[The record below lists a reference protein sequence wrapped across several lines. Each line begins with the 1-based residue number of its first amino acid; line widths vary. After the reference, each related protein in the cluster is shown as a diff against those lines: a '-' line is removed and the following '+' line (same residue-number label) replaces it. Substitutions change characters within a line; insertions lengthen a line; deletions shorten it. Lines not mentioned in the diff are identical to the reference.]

1 MAMAVVGDAQIAMDG
16 DFESSLRDEIM
27 ERCMFLLSLVGGTIP
42 MNRDLGMD
50 PDITSCPPHIAQQRY
65 TISAIELI
73 DEYEPRVCVE
83 EVQFETSGE
92 DGYITPKVVL
102 TYNDE

>member
-1 MAMAVVGDAQIAMDG
+1 MIAVNDARIILNGDCEI
-16 DFESSLRDEIM
+16 SLRDEII
-27 ERCMFLLSLVGGTIP
+27 ERCMFLLSLVKGTIP

-50 PDITSCPPHIAQQRY
+50 SDITSEPPYIAQQRY

-83 EVQFETSGE
+83 EVQFETSNE
-92 DGYITPKVVL
+92 AGYIIPKVVL